1 MSALCQKRLSK
12 HEKLVGDYEFLI
24 DRKLFSSTST
34 YRLRAIANLGR
45 YLAIAASDAVERL
58 GGLEIDDQLKF
69 GLAVRRKFARC
80 QPQLSSTGFA
90 QVFVHPRTLAA
101 GFKTTTPVVDSR
113 GMAKFCPSSQ
123 RSSHLIDE
131 LIRRYLGSGTFL
143 RMRSDS

>member
-69 GLAVRRKFARC
+69 GLAVRPEVRSVPTTIKQYRFRPSVC
-80 QPQLSSTGFA
+80 SSA
-90 QVFVHPRTLAA
+90 NA
-101 GFKTTTPVVDSR
+101 
-113 GMAKFCPSSQ
+113 
-123 RSSHLIDE
+123 
-131 LIRRYLGSGTFL
+131 GSGFQNNHA
-143 RMRSDS
+143 SC